1 MTTDIV
7 KPNALLDTDGGCVL
21 PPDHPVPAEHLRR
34 YSVERDPFAERDI
47 ADYVHSQA
55 RDETVSHVER
65 VKREVILGDVY
76 EIWDV
81 TTDQNRW
88 WVVTNPTNLYS
99 QQHFPSL
106 DYTLSFHVG
115 LMARVRSRS
124 SSPDGNEPTPFD
136 EVLRRFEQ
144 AEDRFGHAIEVEDLQ
159 AIGMLLREG
168 LISLTTAV
176 HRRVTLPANTE
187 HPQLANFIGWTD
199 LLLNI
204 LAGGGSNERLRQF
217 LKGQA
222 KEAWQ
227 LVNWLTHSRSAD
239 KVATEIAIGGC
250 VATLRA
256 FIQLLERQRTG
267 GAEEC
272 PSCRSRNIRTFFDID
287 ISPDGDYFLSCG
299 ACDWHNHPDGESE
312 GDEGKDDSEARG
324 T

>member
-1 MTTDIV
+1 MTSETA
-7 KPNALLDTDGGCVL
+7 KPNAILDADGSCVL

-55 RDETVSHVER
+55 RDQAVSHVER
-65 VKREVILGDVY
+65 VKREVILGEPY

-81 TTDQNRW
+81 TTDQGRW

-115 LMARVRSRS
+115 LMARVTSRS
-124 SSPDGNEPTPFD
+124 GSPDGSDPSPFD

-144 AEDRFGHAIEVEDLQ
+144 AGERFGHAIEVEDLQ
-159 AIGMLLREG
+159 SIGMLLREG

-176 HRRVTLPANTE
+176 HRRVALPPDIEA
-187 HPQLANFIGWTD
+187 PQVANFISWAD
-199 LLLNI
+199 LLLNV
-204 LAGGGSNERLRQF
+204 LCGGASNERLRQY
-217 LKGQA
+217 LKSQS
-222 KEAWQ
+222 KETWQ

-239 KVATEIAIGGC
+239 RVSTEIAIDGC
-250 VATLRA
+250 GTILRT
-256 FIQLLERQRTG
+256 FIQLLERMRTG

-272 PSCRSRNIRTFFDID
+272 PTCRSRNIRTFFDID

-299 ACDWHNHPDGESE
+299 ECDWHNHPGDPTDEDRVE
-312 GDEGKDDSEARG
+312 GQQGD
-324 T
+324 

>member
-1 MTTDIV
+1 MTAEKV
-7 KPNALLDTDGGCVL
+7 KPNAILDSDGSCVT

-34 YSVERDPFAERDI
+34 YSVERDPFAEQDI

-55 RDETVSHVER
+55 RDEAVAHVER
-65 VKREVILGDVY
+65 VKREVILGDPY

-81 TTDQNRW
+81 TTDQGRW

-124 SSPDGNEPTPFD
+124 GSLDGNEPTPFD

-144 AEDRFGHAIEVEDLQ
+144 AEERFGHAIEVEELQ

-176 HRRVTLPANTE
+176 HRRVVLPDGVE
-187 HPQLANFIGWTD
+187 SPQVANFTGWTD
-199 LLLNI
+199 VLLNV
-204 LAGGGSNERLRQF
+204 LCGGGSNERLRQY
-217 LKGQA
+217 LKSQA
-222 KEAWQ
+222 KETWQ

-239 KVATEIAIGGC
+239 KVATEIAIDGC
-250 VATLRA
+250 GSTLRT
-256 FIQLLERQRTG
+256 FIQLLARQRTG
-267 GAEEC
+267 GTEEC
-272 PSCRSRNIRTFFDID
+272 PSCRSRNIRTFFDIG
-287 ISPDGDYFLSCG
+287 IAPDGDYFLSCG
-299 ACDWHNHPDGESE
+299 ACDWHNHPGDPMDGDGGE
-312 GDEGKDDSEARG
+312 GEAVD
-324 T
+324 